1 MRPITSLL
9 VFGLL
14 LPPARGL
21 TQTRAGTVNVG
32 DAEINYE
39 LTGAPGAKT
48 IVFIHGWALSL
59 AAWDDQVRAF
69 SPHYRVLRYDL
80 RGFGKSTGHADP
92 TAEPD
97 DLRILLDSLGIRTAY
112 LAGLSRGARVV
123 RDFVAAFPER
133 VDALVLYGAGPMP
146 GFPVPPELRPQ
157 FSAASLAEI
166 AQKYGMD
173 SIRKF
178 VAASEIAWKPPGRP
192 DLEERSRRT
201 MAAYEGRD
209 LLDPRPPSGRVPPA
223 TIDQLGKIRVPTLV
237 IYGDHE
243 RALGKMVA
251 DTLMRRIPNARRV
264 IIKDGGHGAHAAQPE
279 QFNKALMAFFKEV
292 DGRR

>member
-1 MRPITSLL
+1 MTRLMPALALCITVASATA
-9 VFGLL
+9 G
-14 LPPARGL
+14 A
-21 TQTRAGTVNVG
+21 QMRAGMINVG

-39 LTGAPGAKT
+39 LTGTDRGKT

-59 AAWDDQVRAF
+59 GTWDDQVRAF
-69 SPHYRVLRYDL
+69 APQYRVLRYDL

-112 LAGLSRGARVV
+112 VVGLSRGARVV

-133 VDALVLYGAGPMP
+133 VDALVLEGAGPMP
-146 GFPVPPELRPQ
+146 GFPVPPELRRQ
-157 FSAASLAEI
+157 FSLPEI

-173 SIRKF
+173 SVRKF
-178 VAASEIAWKPPGRP
+178 VAASDIAWRPPGRP
-192 DLEERSRRT
+192 DLEERARRT

-209 LLDPRPPSGRVPPA
+209 LLDPRPPSGRVPAA

-237 IYGDHE
+237 IHGDHE
-243 RALGKMVA
+243 SVLGQMVA
-251 DTLMRRIPNARRV
+251 DTLVRRIPNARKV
-264 IIKDGGHGAHAAQPE
+264 IIKDAGHGAHAAQPE
-279 QFNKALMAFFKEV
+279 VFNKALMEFFAMV
-292 DGRR
+292 DRTPR